1 MAITAAAV
9 KELRQ
14 KTGAGMMD
22 CKRALTETDGD
33 IDEAVK
39 VLRTKGLAAAAK
51 KAHRSASEGAV
62 VIAGDPRKM
71 VALELNCE
79 TDFVARNDDFQD
91 FAGALAN
98 QALASGVTDVEAF
111 KALPFAGDESHTIEQ
126 MISQMVATIGEN
138 IVLSRIALVEAGQG
152 NALSSYIHGGGSI
165 GVVVEG
171 SESAGDEALHD
182 VALHI
187 AASEPRFVNR
197 HEVTDDIL
205 ATEKEIALKQ
215 AMDQGKPE
223 HIAEK
228 IVSGKMEKFFE
239 SEVLLEQPFAKDTS
253 VTVGKHVENAG
264 GADATVVGFVRFK
277 LGEETE
283 RED

>member
-14 KTGAGMMD
+14 KTGAGMMV
-22 CKRALTETDGD
+22 CKRAPTETSGD

-62 VIAGDPRKM
+62 MIVGDAGKM
-71 VALELNCE
+71 AVLELNCE
-79 TDFVARNDDFQD
+79 TDFVARNEDFQG
-91 FAGALAN
+91 FAKALAEQALAN
-98 QALASGVTDVEAF
+98 DLDDVEAF
-111 KALPFAGDESHTIEQ
+111 KTMAFAGDPGHTVEQ

-138 IVLSRIALVEAGQG
+138 IVLNRVAVVTAGEG
-152 NALSSYIHGGGSI
+152 NALSSYVHGGGSI

-171 SESAGDEALHD
+171 SEAAGDEVLHD

-197 HEVTDDIL
+197 DEVTDEIL

-215 AMDQGKPE
+215 AVEQGKPE

-253 VTVGKHVENAG
+253 MSVGGYVSDAG

-277 LGEETE
+277 LGEESGKE
-283 RED
+283 A

>member
-1 MAITAAAV
+1 MAITAQAV

-22 CKRALTETDGD
+22 CKRALTETEGN

-39 VLRTKGLAAAAK
+39 LLRTKGLAAAAK

-62 VIAGDPRKM
+62 MIAGDATKM
-71 VALELNCE
+71 AVLELNCE
-79 TDFVARNDDFQD
+79 TDFVARNEEFQA
-91 FAGALAN
+91 FAKGLAE
-98 QALASGVTDVEAF
+98 QALTTGVTDVEAF
-111 KALPFAGDESHTIEQ
+111 KAMPFQGDESHTVEQ
-126 MISQMVATIGEN
+126 MISQLVATVGEN
-138 IVLSRIALVEAGQG
+138 IVLSRIAIIEAGEG
-152 NALSSYIHGGGSI
+152 NALSSYVHGGGSI

-171 SESAGDEALHD
+171 SAAAGDEALHD

-197 HEVTDDIL
+197 DEVTDDIL

-228 IVSGKMEKFFE
+228 IVTGKMEKFFE

-253 VTVGKHVENAG
+253 VTVGKHVANAG
-264 GADATVVGFVRFK
+264 GADATVVAFVRFK
-277 LGEETE
+277 LGEEAGK
-283 RED
+283 DA